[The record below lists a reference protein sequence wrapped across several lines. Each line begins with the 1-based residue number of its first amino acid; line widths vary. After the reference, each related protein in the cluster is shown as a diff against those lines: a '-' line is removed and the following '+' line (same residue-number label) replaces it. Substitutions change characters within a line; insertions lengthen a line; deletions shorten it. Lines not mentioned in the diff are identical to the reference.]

1 MLATMIAFRWCA
13 LAVALIIAAGAVAAD
28 ALLPP
33 QAAIDAL
40 RRGGYV
46 LYFRH
51 AATDMSKNDAGMTS
65 YDDCPTQ
72 RNLVDRGRDDAR
84 TIGAAVH
91 ALGIPID
98 KVRASPFCRTVET
111 AELAFGRAEKSAEVR
126 GGPARADEAARY
138 APLRRLLS
146 QPPAR
151 GTNDVIVSHGNP
163 FYAVAGPPYLAEG
176 EAAVVQPAGDGF
188 RVIARLRVEDW
199 PAAALAPRPQRGS
212 AHTRPRR
219 RIAST

>member
-1 MLATMIAFRWCA
+1 MPAFRSFAA
-13 LAVALIIAAGAVAAD
+13 LLAAAVAWAALGQEPLAPEAAV
-28 ALLPP
+28 
-33 QAAIDAL
+33 DAL

-65 YDDCPTQ
+65 FDDCPTQ

-84 TIGAAVH
+84 AIGAAVR
-91 ALGIPID
+91 ALGIPIG

-111 AELAFGRAEKSAEVR
+111 AELAFGRAEKTSEVR
-126 GGPARADEAARY
+126 GGPTRPEDATRY
-138 APLRRLLS
+138 APLRKLLS

-176 EAAVVQPAGDGF
+176 EAAVVQPTGDGF
-188 RVIARLRVEDW
+188 RVVARIRVEDW
-199 PAAALAPRPQRGS
+199 PAAR
-212 AHTRPRR
+212 
-219 RIAST
+219 

>member
-1 MLATMIAFRWCA
+1 MLALRR
-13 LAVALIIAAGAVAAD
+13 LALILGLTVGWAAAAE
-28 ALLPP
+28 APLAP
-33 QAAIDAL
+33 QAAVDAL
-40 RRGGYV
+40 RSGGYV

-65 YDDCPTQ
+65 FDDCPTQ

-84 TIGAAVH
+84 AIGAAIR
-91 ALGIPID
+91 ALGIPIG

-111 AELAFGRAEKSAEVR
+111 AELAFGRAEKTSEVR
-126 GGPARADEAARY
+126 GGPARPDDPARY
-138 APLRRLLS
+138 APLRKLLS

-163 FYAVAGPPYLAEG
+163 FHAVAGPPYLAEG

-188 RVIARLRVEDW
+188 RVVARIRVEDW
-199 PAAALAPRPQRGS
+199 PAAR
-212 AHTRPRR
+212 
-219 RIAST
+219 

>member
-1 MLATMIAFRWCA
+1 MLAAMIAFRSCA
-13 LAVALIIAAGAVAAD
+13 LAVALIIAAGTAAAD
-28 ALLPP
+28 TLLAP

-84 TIGAAVH
+84 AIGAAVR
-91 ALGIPID
+91 ALGIPIG

-111 AELAFGRAEKSAEVR
+111 AALAFGRAEKSAEAR
-126 GGPARADEAARY
+126 GGPRRADDAARY

-146 QPPAR
+146 QAPAP

-199 PAAALAPRPQRGS
+199 PAAR
-212 AHTRPRR
+212 
-219 RIAST
+219 